1 MHSRTFFQTFSKI
14 ISVTLQEASENKEK
28 MIYQSIDWHDFVIV
42 EVIEFDDDDEAL
54 PPPLPPQP
62 VVSMPCV
69 LAVRAVLKL
78 KCGVHLGG

>member
-1 MHSRTFFQTFSKI
+1 MHGSTFFQMLSKI
-14 ISVTLQEASENKEK
+14 ISVALQEASENKEK

-62 VVSMPCV
+62 VSMPCV
-69 LAVRAVLKL
+69 LAVLCL
-78 KCGVHLGG
+78 N

>member
-1 MHSRTFFQTFSKI
+1 MLSKI
-14 ISVTLQEASENKEK
+14 ISVALQEASENKEK

-62 VVSMPCV
+62 VSMPCV
-69 LAVRAVLKL
+69 LAVLCL
-78 KCGVHLGG
+78 N

>member
-1 MHSRTFFQTFSKI
+1 MA
-14 ISVTLQEASENKEK
+14 LQEASENKEK

-62 VVSMPCV
+62 VSMPCV
-69 LAVRAVLKL
+69 LAVLCL
-78 KCGVHLGG
+78 N